1 MQNTSETKSYKEI
14 LEEVKKDS
22 KIKSFIELKQ
32 DPLLVEMDK
41 LVRSHAKSHFD
52 AFPEISHKISTDE
65 DYKKQYSEFC
75 RTRDTDNP
83 IIGDKIK
90 PIAEYWLMRRD
101 LVRYIH
107 CWKSCL
113 DQYTDDI
120 VLFGI

>member
-1 MQNTSETKSYKEI
+1 MPKTNETQKTYKDH
-14 LEEVKKDS
+14 LDEVRKHS
-22 KIKSFIELKQ
+22 KIKTFLELGQ
-32 DPLLVEMDK
+32 DPRLVEVDK

-52 AFPEISHKISTDE
+52 VFPEIDLHELET
-65 DYKKQYSEFC
+65 KKQYSEFC

-90 PIAEYWLMRRD
+90 PMAEYWLMRRD

-113 DQYTDDI
+113 DQYCDDI
-120 VLFGI
+120 VLFGN

>member
-1 MQNTSETKSYKEI
+1 MQNTSEIKSYKEH
-14 LEEVKKDS
+14 LEEAKKDS
-22 KIKSFIELKQ
+22 NIKSFIELKQ

-52 AFPEISHKISTDE
+52 VFPEIDLHEVET
-65 DYKKQYSEFC
+65 KKQYSEFC